1 MGQFSY
7 KAKAGPEEIKTGT
20 IQAENKAVVIKKLR
34 QEGLYPVSVEELSSL
49 PPKRGLKKISSRD
62 ISAFTRQLANLIH
75 SGFPLAAALSTLKGQ
90 AQHPA
95 LKKLVSG
102 LYEKIEKGANFSHAL
117 SLHPDAFSFFYINMV
132 RIGELSGKLDE
143 TLGRLAEFKE
153 KEGELVAQVKSALT
167 YPAFLFIMGVIS
179 IFILVAFF
187 IPRFVTMF
195 SEFDQALP
203 LPTQIIIQVSAFM
216 NRYGWLLVLLTAAG
230 IVFAKSYY
238 RTEQNKL
245 ALDGLILR
253 LPLLRSLIQKM
264 EIARFS
270 YALGVLLKSG
280 VPMVEALEAV
290 SFSVDNRVFRKKLS
304 SFKEDIRKGQSLSKC
319 LSGEKLFPPILI
331 NMVSVGEESGEL
343 SEMLNRIA
351 ATYES
356 EVSRAVKTM
365 VSLTEPV
372 LILFIGGILLLV
384 VFSILLPI
392 FRIDFLAK

>member
-1 MGQFSY
+1 MLQFSY
-7 KAKAGPEEIKTGT
+7 KAKAHPQEIKTGT
-20 IQAENKAVVIKKLR
+20 IQAENKTAVIKKLR
-34 QEGLYPVSVEELSSL
+34 QEGLYPLSVEELSSL

-75 SGFPLAAALSTLKGQ
+75 SGFSLAGALSTLKGQ

-102 LYEKIEKGANFSHAL
+102 LYEKIEKGANFSQAL
-117 SLHPDAFSFFYINMV
+117 GLHPDNFSFFYINMV

-195 SEFDQALP
+195 SEFGQALP
-203 LPTQIIIQVSAFM
+203 LPTQIIIRASGILSRF
-216 NRYGWLLVLLTAAG
+216 GWLFVLLITGG

-245 ALDGLILR
+245 ALDGLVLR
-253 LPLLRSLIQKM
+253 LPLLRNLIQKM

-356 EVSRAVKTM
+356 EVNRAVKTM
-365 VSLTEPV
+365 VSLTEPI
-372 LILFIGGILLLV
+372 LILFIGGILVLV

-392 FRIDFLAK
+392 FRIDFLVK